1 MTYSKKRWY
10 NHLSCSKNEQNEK
23 VLKKMQDVE
32 VLILEELKKNPD
44 ITQRDLSEKTGLSL
58 GMVNMLLKKFVK
70 KGFVKLEK
78 LNSRSFRYILTAERF
93 KEKSKKTIEYIKRY
107 YNKTLVIKQNAER
120 IIQAN
125 GINRTYILFG
135 KDEEMREII
144 QGILRELRVDYI
156 TENDITKIDG
166 SKIILYWD
174 IEDKDKLNDF
184 NSEFL
189 LGEIE
194 KI

>member
-78 LNSRSFRYILTAERF
+78 LNSRSFRYILTAEGF

>member
-1 MTYSKKRWY
+1 M
-10 NHLSCSKNEQNEK
+10 
-23 VLKKMQDVE
+23 
-32 VLILEELKKNPD
+32 LILEELEKNPD

-78 LNSRSFRYILTAERF
+78 LNSRSFRYILTAEGF

-156 TENDITKIDG
+156 TENDINKIDK

-174 IEDKDKLNDF
+174 IDNEEKMQAF
-184 NSEFL
+184 NSKFL

-194 KI
+194 EI